1 MNTYWNEAL
10 KIPPDRPTIL
20 CATCIAIGLLFAALY
35 LRDRLHRK
43 PMPPALQLRRE
54 VLPTIVS
61 SRQFWFA
68 AIACGLIGTSTAIL
82 FADAFGYCKKT
93 AEWSWECQAGGAIT
107 SD

>member
-1 MNTYWNEAL
+1 MNAFWQEAL

-20 CATCIAIGLLFAALY
+20 CAAGIVIGLLFAALF
-35 LRDRLHRK
+35 LRDRLRGR
-43 PMPPALQLRRE
+43 PAPPALRWRRS
-54 VLPTIVS
+54 VLLAIVS

-68 AIACGLIGTSTAIL
+68 VIASGLIGTSTAIL

-93 AEWSWECQAGGAIT
+93 AEWSWDCQARGAIT